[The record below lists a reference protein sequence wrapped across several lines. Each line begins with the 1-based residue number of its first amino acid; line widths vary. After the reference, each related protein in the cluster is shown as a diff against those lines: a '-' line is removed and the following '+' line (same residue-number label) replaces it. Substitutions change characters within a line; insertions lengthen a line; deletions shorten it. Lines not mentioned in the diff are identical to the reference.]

1 MGGVHLD
8 VGMAFLW
15 EAVNN
20 WHTQPVKSGR
30 LPEKPVKG
38 LEKYLSTFDY
48 QEKTGIATQKEIPDS
63 YYSKGGPG
71 ASDIGTTCKPVRKE
85 EFQVLTLDLTEL

>member
-1 MGGVHLD
+1 M
-8 VGMAFLW
+8 
-15 EAVNN
+15 
-20 WHTQPVKSGR
+20 KSVR

-38 LEKYLSTFDY
+38 FEKYLSTFDS
-48 QEKTGIATQKEIPDS
+48 QEKTGIAYYTKRNPGL